1 MKNIRVEFRD
11 EPSLR
16 DCITMA
22 LKSQGI
28 RVSETRVRK
37 EMASA
42 YMMYGF
48 SVLVDPEEYC
58 ESTWELPDDWDI
70 EGWA

>member
-1 MKNIRVEFRD
+1 MSKRIRVEFRSD
-11 EPSLR
+11 EPRLR

-37 EMASA
+37 EMATA
-42 YMMYGF
+42 YTMYGLA
-48 SVLVDPEEYC
+48 VLVDPEEYC
-58 ESTWELPDDWDI
+58 QSNWELPDDWDI
-70 EGWA
+70 E